1 MQMWSFLITEW
12 TDDLSKSGV
21 DWLFFPFYGFFFFPS
36 MNSNTFVS
44 VFSLEYISLL
54 KNTQMK
60 LKYVKVSERF
70 AKGLVF

>member
-1 MQMWSFLITEW
+1 
-12 TDDLSKSGV
+12 
-21 DWLFFPFYGFFFFPS
+21 